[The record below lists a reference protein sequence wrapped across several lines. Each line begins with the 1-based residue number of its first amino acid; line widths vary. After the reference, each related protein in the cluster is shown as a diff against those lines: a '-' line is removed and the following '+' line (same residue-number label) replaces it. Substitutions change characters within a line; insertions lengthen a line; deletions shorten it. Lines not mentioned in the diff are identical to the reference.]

1 MPRHDMNS
9 VTLGDLLDDPEA
21 VQIIDRVVPGA
32 TSHPLVGLVRGLMA
46 TDALAMAGGKLT
58 PEQRDALVGE
68 LGAL

>member
-1 MPRHDMNS
+1 MPRHDMDS
-9 VTLGDLLDDPEA
+9 VTLGDLLDDPDA

-32 TSHPLVGLVRGLMA
+32 TTHPLVGMVRGMKA

-58 PEQRDALVGE
+58 AEERDVLVRE

>member
-9 VTLGDLLDDPEA
+9 VTLGELLDDPEA

-32 TSHPLVGLVRGLMA
+32 TSHPLVVVVRGLKA

-58 PEQRDALVGE
+58 PEQREALVGE